1 MKKSAPENLLMVA
14 ASESDAN
21 LYYATRF
28 VAPDPFIF
36 MRLHGK
42 AYLLMNDLEVDRARK
57 QASVDTVVSLSQLSH
72 EFKKQ
77 HGRRARYPEIITFF
91 LKRNRVHKLR
101 VPENFPLWLSGGLP
115 PPQN

>member
-57 QASVDTVVSLSQLSH
+57 QASVDTVPPWYPFRSFRTNSKNSTAD
-72 EFKKQ
+72 
-77 HGRRARYPEIITFF
+77 ARVTPKSSRSF
-91 LKRNRVHKLR
+91 
-101 VPENFPLWLSGGLP
+101 
-115 PPQN
+115 